1 VSSPKTDRAL
11 QAVLFDMDGTLLD
24 SEKVWDIALYD
35 LAAWLGGTLS
45 LPARQEMVGSTLDRS
60 VALLHTDLGVDADP
74 AASAQF
80 LVDRTAEL
88 FEAELIWKPGAHE
101 LLVAVRDAGIP
112 AALVTSTH
120 RSLTEAALDTIGREF
135 FAVTVCGDEVDEPKP
150 RPEPYLRAAALLGV
164 DPARSVAIEDS
175 PTGILAAEAA
185 GCVVVAVPSEVEIT
199 PAPTTTVLST
209 LENLTVADLEALV
222 SR

>member
-1 VSSPKTDRAL
+1 
-11 QAVLFDMDGTLLD
+11 VLFDMDGTLLD
-24 SEKVWDIALYD
+24 SEKVWDIALHD

-60 VALLHTDLGVDADP
+60 VALLHRDLGVDADP
-74 AASAQF
+74 ATSAQF

-135 FAVTVCGDEVDEPKP
+135 FTVTVCGDEVDEPKP
-150 RPEPYLRAAALLGV
+150 RPEPYLRAAGLLGV
-164 DPARSVAIEDS
+164 DPTRSIAIEDS

-185 GCVVVAVPSEVEIT
+185 GCVVIAVPSEVEIT
-199 PAPTTTVLST
+199 PAPTTTVLSS
-209 LENLTVADLEALV
+209 LENLTVADLEALL